1 MLSAPGLGSWWET
14 CDFPLLGGLAL
25 LGSSSGVGR
34 IEGRVHTG
42 AGKAEFPLQVT
53 SAAPLVGAGQ

>member
-1 MLSAPGLGSWWET
+1 MIFHSLEDLPCLGSR
-14 CDFPLLGGLAL
+14 
-25 LGSSSGVGR
+25 SGVGR